1 MGTITP
7 NGTPL
12 NVQIYAIFL
21 KDRAFTLFL
30 LKGSRFARTCAPPFA
45 RTCALTVRVFKAPNA
60 TSNER
65 RVLRRASR
73 QKLTDRSVLVLSES
87 LYLGQ
92 GHGISRRGTR
102 RPH

>member
-30 LKGSRFARTCAPPFA
+30 LKDSRFARTCTPPFVC
-45 RTCALTVRVFKAPNA
+45 TFALVPEHAADGLANTW
-60 TSNER
+60 
-65 RVLRRASR
+65 
-73 QKLTDRSVLVLSES
+73 QH
-87 LYLGQ
+87 GQ
-92 GHGISRRGTR
+92 PSPIFTA
-102 RPH
+102 

>member
-30 LKGSRFARTCAPPFA
+30 LKSSRFARTCTPPFVC
-45 RTCALTVRVFKAPNA
+45 TFALTIRGFKAPNA
-60 TSNER
+60 TSNGGD
-65 RVLRRASR
+65 ASR
-73 QKLTDRSVLVLSES
+73 V
-87 LYLGQ
+87 GHQ
-92 GHGISRRGTR
+92 GKSSQTEVY
-102 RPH
+102 

>member
-30 LKGSRFARTCAPPFA
+30 LKGSRFARTCAPAFV
-45 RTCALTVRVFKAPNA
+45 RTFALTVRVFKAPNA
-60 TSNER
+60 TSNGGD
-65 RVLRRASR
+65 ASR
-73 QKLTDRSVLVLSES
+73 V
-87 LYLGQ
+87 GHQ
-92 GHGISRRGTR
+92 GKSSQTEVY
-102 RPH
+102 

>member
-1 MGTITP
+1 MCNYYFYLLFFQSVKSRMGTITP

-30 LKGSRFARTCAPPFA
+30 LKDSRFA

-60 TSNER
+60 TSNGGD
-65 RVLRRASR
+65 ASR
-73 QKLTDRSVLVLSES
+73 V
-87 LYLGQ
+87 GHQ
-92 GHGISRRGTR
+92 GKSSQTKVY
-102 RPH
+102 

>member
-30 LKGSRFARTCAPPFA
+30 LKDSRFA

-60 TSNER
+60 TSNGSD
-65 RVLRRASR
+65 ASR
-73 QKLTDRSVLVLSES
+73 V
-87 LYLGQ
+87 GHQ
-92 GHGISRRGTR
+92 GKSSQTEVH
-102 RPH
+102 

>member
-1 MGTITP
+1 MSTITP

-30 LKGSRFARTCAPPFA
+30 LKDSRFARTCAPPFA

-60 TSNER
+60 TSNGGD
-65 RVLRRASR
+65 ASR
-73 QKLTDRSVLVLSES
+73 V
-87 LYLGQ
+87 GHQ
-92 GHGISRRGTR
+92 GKSSQTKVH
-102 RPH
+102 

>member
-30 LKGSRFARTCAPPFA
+30 LKSSRFARTCAPPFVC
-45 RTCALTVRVFKAPNA
+45 TFALTVRVFKAPNA
-60 TSNER
+60 TSNGGD
-65 RVLRRASR
+65 ASR
-73 QKLTDRSVLVLSES
+73 V
-87 LYLGQ
+87 GHQ
-92 GHGISRRGTR
+92 GKSSQTEVH
-102 RPH
+102 

>member
-30 LKGSRFARTCAPPFA
+30 LKDSRFAH
-45 RTCALTVRVFKAPNA
+45 TCALTVRVFKAPNT
-60 TSNER
+60 TSNGGD
-65 RVLRRASR
+65 ASR
-73 QKLTDRSVLVLSES
+73 V
-87 LYLGQ
+87 GHQ
-92 GHGISRRGTR
+92 GKSSQTEVY
-102 RPH
+102 

>member
-30 LKGSRFARTCAPPFA
+30 LKGSRFARTCVPPFP
-45 RTCALTVRVFKAPNA
+45 RTFALTVRVFKAPNA
-60 TSNER
+60 TSNGGD
-65 RVLRRASR
+65 ASR
-73 QKLTDRSVLVLSES
+73 V
-87 LYLGQ
+87 GHQ
-92 GHGISRRGTR
+92 GKSSQTEVY
-102 RPH
+102 

>member
-30 LKGSRFARTCAPPFA
+30 LKGSRFARTCAPPFV
-45 RTCALTVRVFKAPNA
+45 RTFALTVRVFKAPNA
-60 TSNER
+60 TSNGGD
-65 RVLRRASR
+65 ASR
-73 QKLTDRSVLVLSES
+73 VGHQGKRSQTEV
-87 LYLGQ
+87 Y
-92 GHGISRRGTR
+92 
-102 RPH
+102 

>member
-30 LKGSRFARTCAPPFA
+30 LKDSRFARTCAPPFVCA
-45 RTCALTVRVFKAPNA
+45 FALTVRVFKAPNA
-60 TSNER
+60 TSNGGD
-65 RVLRRASR
+65 ASR
-73 QKLTDRSVLVLSES
+73 V
-87 LYLGQ
+87 GHQ
-92 GHGISRRGTR
+92 GKSSQADV
-102 RPH
+102 

>member
-30 LKGSRFARTCAPPFA
+30 LKDSRFARTCTPPFV
-45 RTCALTVRVFKAPNA
+45 RTFALTARVFKAPNA
-60 TSNER
+60 TSNGGD
-65 RVLRRASR
+65 ASR
-73 QKLTDRSVLVLSES
+73 V
-87 LYLGQ
+87 GHQ
-92 GHGISRRGTR
+92 GKSSQADV
-102 RPH
+102 

>member
-30 LKGSRFARTCAPPFA
+30 LKDSLFARTCAPPFV
-45 RTCALTVRVFKAPNA
+45 RTFALTVRVFKAPNA
-60 TSNER
+60 TSNGGD
-65 RVLRRASR
+65 ASR
-73 QKLTDRSVLVLSES
+73 V
-87 LYLGQ
+87 GHQ
-92 GHGISRRGTR
+92 GKSSQADV
-102 RPH
+102 